1 MLGTEGTYLSMTI
14 HPNSTPDPTTIPPA
28 VFVEKLSFRYRSLD
42 DEPQPKRKTNA
53 PEAEAIESPQTI
65 EDISFSLPA
74 GKLMLIAGP
83 SGCGKSTLLKCLN
96 GLIPH
101 SYKGTLSGEIQ
112 LHGQSIKGQ
121 SLRDLALQVGTM
133 LQDPDKQIVGST
145 IEQEIAFGME
155 NLGTSRSDMHQRVS
169 DVLNQLKLEH
179 YLGRLTY
186 ALSGGQRQ
194 QIAAAGILVMQPSI
208 FLFDEPFANLDSR
221 AVDKLED
228 LIKELLANGSTVI
241 IVEHRV
247 EEALRLKPDKVLLM
261 REGRQ
266 IFFGDTP
273 QFLELA
279 DPTQVKLPIESTL
292 RSLPD
297 SKQVRNLLIQP
308 ITIVQGSKAE
318 SNEPILEFDDV
329 YFRYSS
335 YSEEILHGI
344 SCQIRRGETIALL
357 GPNGSGKTTLVKH
370 ALGLLRPIK
379 GRVRLYGEE
388 TRNLSVAQLASRIGY
403 AFQNPGAMLFAPSVR
418 KEVSF
423 GPENLRFSPERI
435 KTAVQE
441 TEEALNIAEYDE
453 RSPFSLS
460 YGQQKRVSIASVLS
474 MQGKILLL
482 DEPTA
487 GQDYRSYVSFMEYLR
502 SIADLDALLIITHD
516 LDLALRFTQ
525 RVLLLKEG
533 NLVGDGPPL
542 QELADA
548 ALLEECNLRPTSLL
562 QYLLAERNAV
572 ALEFVRWSIWLLVP
586 LFMPP

>member
-1 MLGTEGTYLSMTI
+1 MAI
-14 HPNSTPDPTTIPPA
+14 HPNSTPDPTTTPPA
-28 VFVEKLSFRYRSLD
+28 VYVEKLSFRYRSLD
-42 DEPQPKRKTNA
+42 DEPQPKRQRSA
-53 PEAEAIESPQTI
+53 PEAETIELPQTI

-179 YLGRLTY
+179 YLGQPTF

-502 SIADLDALLIITHD
+502 SIANLDALLIITHD

-572 ALEFVRWSIWLLVP
+572 A
-586 LFMPP
+586 

>member
-1 MLGTEGTYLSMTI
+1 MAIDS
-14 HPNSTPDPTTIPPA
+14 NNTPDPATTPPA
-28 VFVEKLSFRYRSLD
+28 VFVERLSFRYRSLD
-42 DEPQPKRKTNA
+42 DEPQSKRQKSA
-53 PEAEAIESPQTI
+53 PAAEAIEPSQTI
-65 EDISFSLPA
+65 EEISFSLPS

-112 LHGQSIKGQ
+112 LHGRSIKGQ

-133 LQDPDKQIVGST
+133 LQDPDKQILGST
-145 IEQEIAFGME
+145 VEQEIAFGME
-155 NLGTSRSDMHQRVS
+155 NLGTPRAEMHQRVS
-169 DVLNQLKLEH
+169 DVLKQLKFEH
-179 YLGRLTY
+179 YLGQPTF

-208 FLFDEPFANLDSR
+208 FLFDEPFANLDSQ
-221 AVDKLED
+221 AVDELEG
-228 LIKELLANGSTVI
+228 LIKKLLAKGSTVI

-261 REGRQ
+261 HDGRQ

-279 DPTQVKLPIESTL
+279 DPAQVKLPIESTL
-292 RSLPD
+292 RTLLDPT
-297 SKQVRNLLIQP
+297 QVRDLLIRP
-308 ITIVQGSKAE
+308 IMTDQGSKATT
-318 SNEPILEFDDV
+318 NEPILEFKDV
-329 YFRYSS
+329 YFRFSS

-344 SCQIRRGETIALL
+344 SCQIRHGETIALL
-357 GPNGSGKTTLVKH
+357 GPNGSGKTTLVKQ
-370 ALGLLRPIK
+370 ALGLLRPTK
-379 GRVRLYGEE
+379 GKVRIYGED

-403 AFQNPGAMLFAPSVR
+403 VFQSPGAMLFAPSVH

-423 GPENLRFSPERI
+423 GPENLRFSPERT
-435 KTAVQE
+435 KATVQE
-441 TEEALNIAEYDE
+441 AEEALNIAEFDA

-460 YGQQKRVSIASVLS
+460 FGQQKRVSIASVLA

-487 GQDYRSYVSFMEYLR
+487 GQDYRSYISFMEYLR
-502 SIADLDALLIITHD
+502 NMPGLDVLLIITHD
-516 LDLALRFTQ
+516 LDLALRFAQ
-525 RVLLLKEG
+525 RILLLKEG
-533 NLVGDGPPL
+533 NIVGDGPPL
-542 QELADA
+542 QELADP

-562 QYLLAERNAV
+562 QYLLTERNAV
-572 ALEFVRWSIWLLVP
+572 A
-586 LFMPP
+586 

>member
-502 SIADLDALLIITHD
+502 SIANLDALLIITHD

-572 ALEFVRWSIWLLVP
+572 A
-586 LFMPP
+586 